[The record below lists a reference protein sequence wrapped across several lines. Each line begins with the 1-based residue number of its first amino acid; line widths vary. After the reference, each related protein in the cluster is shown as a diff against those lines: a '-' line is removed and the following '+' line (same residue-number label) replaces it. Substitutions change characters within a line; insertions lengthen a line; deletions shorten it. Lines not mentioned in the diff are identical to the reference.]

1 MSSLE
6 GKVVFITGAS
16 SGLGALCAGML
27 AERGAIPILTARSED
42 RLQQLSAS
50 LKGNHEWF
58 ALDVTENEQITRVV
72 KLVLSRY
79 GRIDI
84 LLNNAGYGKFE
95 RMTEMNTSEFE
106 NMMDVNYMGAVRCIK
121 AVLPAML
128 ERMSGQIVNVAS
140 IAGKIGTAK
149 SASYTATKHALL
161 GLSNALRQELRGTG
175 VVVSAINPGPI
186 DTPFFEMADPSGGYV
201 GSIRWFMM
209 KPERVAKHIILAME
223 KHKEEVNLPYLA
235 AAGIRLYHLFPR
247 LADRLTYK
255 MMNRK

>member
-128 ERMSGQIVNVAS
+128 ERRSGQIVNVAS